1 MTAELLK
8 ILSGY
13 GQGSVDK
20 IRQNLSS
27 SGSNATGSTSR
38 SLRFEVIDQG
48 AKATL
53 KVVGKPFLLVV
64 ETGRK
69 ATPQYTK
76 PSESFVNSIREW
88 LAAKGGN
95 QGAAYGIAKSI
106 HQKGTRLWQ
115 KGGRQ
120 DIVSN
125 VVNDDLIDRISQDL
139 LKNFANEYMVS
150 VVNTFNNGANSN

>member
-20 IRQNLSS
+20 IKQNMSGA
-27 SGSNATGSTSR
+27 GSNATGATAK

-48 AKATL
+48 TKATL
-53 KVVGKPFLLVV
+53 KVVGKPFFLVV

-76 PSESFVNSIREW
+76 PSETFVNSIRQW

-95 QGAAYGIAKSI
+95 QGAAYGIARSI
-106 HQKGTRLWQ
+106 HQKGTKLWQ
-115 KGGRQ
+115 KGGRE

-125 VVNDDLIDRISQDL
+125 VVNKPLIDTISQDL
-139 LKNFANEYMVS
+139 LKNFANEYLAS
-150 VVNTFNNGANSN
+150 VINTFKNGGNNN